1 MKLAEWIERFD
12 ISRSLFCAE
21 RGSTLTEDDIRVEF
35 CNVRGLESGHT
46 LFGWTPGKT
55 AIVVSFKS
63 RREDNVLAK
72 ILERLKDAKRQFTRQ
87 LPALI
92 CVHMADL
99 SEKQLLDIAEVGK
112 STATGIRIVLTKL
125 LHEHPHI
132 HTVAMMTD
140 GLVSVKQNGQSL
152 HHFDAR
158 NRAIILS
165 SES

>member
-1 MKLAEWIERFD
+1 
-12 ISRSLFCAE
+12 
-21 RGSTLTEDDIRVEF
+21 VEF

-46 LFGWTPGKT
+46 LFRWTPGKT

-72 ILERLKDAKRQFTRQ
+72 ILERLKDDAKRQFTRQ

-125 LHEHPHI
+125 LHERPHI
-132 HTVAMMTD
+132 HTVALTTD
-140 GLVSVKQNGQSL
+140 GLVRVKQNGQSL
-152 HHFDAR
+152 HHFDAS